1 MDQVRFLKPS
11 DLRQLSELVG
21 GRKARPFVLW
31 HGRRYATGGHTSLEF
46 FNTDGAQQ
54 DFGNMD
60 QTGIEHIS
68 NMVTA
73 RKADEPILIE
83 KIGVA
88 WLTASDYVT
97 AANITDFMYVM
108 NGGMFTLEVNNN
120 PVFECAPIGY
130 MGSPVVYGGIAQAGG
145 GASAYTSLPSNLK
158 APLILDPAIFVEEN
172 VTLRGE
178 YKNTEA
184 RTVTTQGWLT
194 VYLIGVKYYK
204 A

>member
-1 MDQVRFLKPS
+1 MNDQVRFLRPS

-21 GRKARPFVLW
+21 GRKSRTFVLW
-31 HGRRYATGGHTSLEF
+31 HGRRYATGGHTELEF
-46 FNTDGAQQ
+46 FNTDGAQK

-68 NMVTA
+68 NMISSG
-73 RKADEPILIE
+73 KADEPMLIQR
-83 KIGVA
+83 IGVA

-97 AANITDFMYVM
+97 ATNVTDFMYVM
-108 NGGMFTLEVNNN
+108 NGGKFKLEINNN

-130 MGSPVVYGGIAQAGG
+130 LGSPVIYGGQ
-145 GASAYTSLPSNLK
+145 ASAGSNAAYISIPSNLK
-158 APLILDPAIFVEEN
+158 APLLLDPSIFVEEN
-172 VTLRGE
+172 VTIKGV
-178 YKNTEA
+178 YSNTEA